1 MCRLF
6 PSSFF
11 YGQGFGPARRHEV
24 VALFGHGFLTKSLWH
39 LAGRFMKFLKGFRGG
54 STERVY
60 KKETVFVL
68 AFRQRTDEKPSA
80 KTSNNQKDEK
90 KGTGVREPLN
100 RIEQICR
107 TRGGPGASFFGLDQA
122 IV

>member
-1 MCRLF
+1 M
-6 PSSFF
+6 
-11 YGQGFGPARRHEV
+11 
-24 VALFGHGFLTKSLWH
+24 
-39 LAGRFMKFLKGFRGG
+39 
-54 STERVY
+54 Y

-80 KTSNNQKDEK
+80 KTTNNQKDEK

-107 TRGGPGASFFGLDQA
+107 THGGPVASFFGLDQTGRLGMSSHSMESYKCA
-122 IV
+122 EAWVPERLLVCESCSCTYKMIGSGKTFRLCRAT